1 MGIVSLIH
9 DYRLIHGLSREEEI
23 MQQVALLR
31 WWTETSHGNPGGGEF
46 LFIALSVYQQFNFSH
61 LYVLYEGYI

>member
-46 LFIALSVYQQFNFSH
+46 LFIALPGLSTIQF
-61 LYVLYEGYI
+61 LAPLCTL